1 MKKHLIAMLA
11 ILMFCCFFAACAS
24 DDDDTNDTEADT
36 SSDTTSDTVSDT
48 DSGNTDTGDSAIDTD
63 TGDTA
68 TDTEPTSDTEP
79 DTDEP
84 AETCMCGPDDQDDDG
99 DGIPNGVE
107 GCEDFDGDSLPN
119 CLDTDSDGDGYPDS
133 QECPEQPCRDTD
145 GDGTPDFLDKD
156 SDGDNL
162 SDKKEKEVGTDP
174 LNKDTDGDGD
184 DDLAEVAFES
194 DPLDPNDHVP
204 EGLFFVVLPY
214 DSDNKLDDVTRV
226 LTFSTKI
233 EAIDVAIFFDD
244 SGSMRDEQEKLRDEV
259 KTSVIDAIASE
270 FANNPNYAS
279 FGVVKFGWD
288 TPYTVRQTMTT
299 DPDLVKTALEGFGN
313 QSNEMALYA
322 MYIAATGVEFIG
334 SYMACFPDIMHPL
347 QNPVCKDP
355 NMGVKSAK
363 YNVAKAD
370 CSGDDKLGTV
380 GGLCMRKK
388 SMPIFIVIS
397 DEDSDLCIEYNGTI
411 TKSTTCMANQGSPVV
426 SMNQLGG
433 ALGGIG
439 AKFIGID
446 SGFSCD
452 DNGGNCKKSEE
463 PTKGFFKTVAKLTGS
478 LNKDTGEPFIY
489 HTEKSDGTGIGGDV
503 TKAIKE
509 LTSWIDMD
517 VTTGGVSDEECSGV
531 NAAEFVKSSKA
542 LSADPDTIQ
551 HDETT
556 FFSVTQDAEV
566 TFDVHFHNDF
576 CINATN
582 NPIKFEADVAV
593 LGGQTVDGIFN
604 GSYLSGRH
612 VTVIVPEGSTK

>member
-1 MKKHLIAMLA
+1 MKKHLIALLA
-11 ILMFCCFFAACAS
+11 ALAFCLFMAACAS
-24 DDDDTNDTEADT
+24 DDEEDTNDTEADT
-36 SSDTTSDTVSDT
+36 TSDTTSDTTADTADSGNPDTT
-48 DSGNTDTGDSAIDTD
+48 DSGIDTD
-63 TGDTA
+63 TGDPD
-68 TDTEPTSDTEP
+68 TDVPSDTEP
-79 DTDEP
+79 DTEEP
-84 AETCMCGPDDQDDDG
+84 VETCLCGPDDQDDDG

-107 GCEDFDGDSLPN
+107 GCDDFDGDSIPN
-119 CLDTDSDGDGYPDS
+119 CLDSDSDGDGYSDS

-145 GDGTPDFLDKD
+145 GDGKPDFLDKD

-214 DSDNKLDDVTRV
+214 DSDNSLDDVTRV

-259 KTSVIDAIASE
+259 KTSVIDAIAAE
-270 FANNPNYAS
+270 FADNPNYAS

-299 DPDLVKTALEGFGN
+299 DPDLVKTALDGFGN
-313 QSNEMALYA
+313 QSNELALYA
-322 MYIAATGVEFIG
+322 MYIAATGVEFVG
-334 SYMACFPDIMHPL
+334 SYMACFVDITHPF

-426 SMNQLGG
+426 SISQLGG

-446 SGFSCD
+446 SSFNCD
-452 DNGGNCKKSEE
+452 DNGGNCKKSDL
-463 PTKGFFKTVAKLTGS
+463 PTKGFYNTVAKLTGS

-489 HTEKSDGTGIGGDV
+489 HTEKADGTGIGGDV
-503 TKAIKE
+503 IQAIRD
-509 LTSWIDMD
+509 LTAWIDMD
-517 VTTGGVSDEECSGV
+517 VTTGGVSEEDCNGV

-542 LSADPDTIQ
+542 LSADPETIQ
-551 HDETT
+551 HNDTT

-582 NPIKFEADVAV
+582 SPVKYEADVAV
-593 LGGQTVDGIFN
+593 LGGKEVDGVFN

-612 VTVIVPEGSTK
+612 VTVVVPEGSIK